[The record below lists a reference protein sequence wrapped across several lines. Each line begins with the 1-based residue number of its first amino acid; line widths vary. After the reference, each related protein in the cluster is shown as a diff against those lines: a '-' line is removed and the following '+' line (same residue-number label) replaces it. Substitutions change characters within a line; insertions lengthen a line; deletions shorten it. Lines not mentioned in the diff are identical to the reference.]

1 MEEFVP
7 RSDPAQTAGSDA
19 SWAVDPAHAEKI
31 ERTVAEYV
39 ETIAS
44 LAPGGQRYLRTVAT
58 IDRLGQREF
67 TATAAVSGHMLERRL
82 EVERGLLAAR
92 APLARKLA
100 ELRKIVDELNPA
112 RMDAGRKRSRGAFG
126 LGPPRDELDELAGYF
141 ERFARSQDRVE
152 QILQTLAEGR
162 LALER
167 DNSLIGQE
175 ELALAAMM
183 ETLREHALF
192 AARLDEA
199 LTARI
204 EVIAASDPERADCLR
219 SDFLHAIRRR
229 RQEILTQLAVSMQG
243 YASLRIVQETNKE
256 MARAMGTA
264 TATTAAALRTAVM
277 VAQAIAGQRRALEQI
292 AVAGEAAGAMVDD
305 ADALLER
312 QSAAIRNGVAGAGAR
327 LAMFQHEWDEV
338 FAALDRV
345 DAQKAQ
351 ALRAVSSAS
360 MSDGSGVSEAEG

>member
-1 MEEFVP
+1 MEDLAH
-7 RSDPAQTAGSDA
+7 RSDPAQTAGFDA
-19 SWAVDPAHAEKI
+19 PWAVDPAQAEKI
-31 ERTVAEYV
+31 EGTVVEYV
-39 ETIAS
+39 ETVAS
-44 LAPGGQRYLRTVAT
+44 LDPGSQRYLRTVAT

-67 TATAAVSGHMLERRL
+67 TATAAMSGHMLERRL

-92 APLARKLA
+92 APLARNLA
-100 ELRKIVDELNPA
+100 ELRKIVDGLSPA

-141 ERFARSQDRVE
+141 ERFARSHGRVE
-152 QILQTLAEGR
+152 EILQTLAEGR

-167 DNSLIGQE
+167 DNSLIDQE
-175 ELALAAMM
+175 ELALAAVM

-204 EVIAASDPERADCLR
+204 EVIAAADPERADCLR
-219 SDFLHAIRRR
+219 ADFLHAVRRR
-229 RQEILTQLAVSMQG
+229 RQEILTQLAVAMQG
-243 YASLRIVQETNKE
+243 YASLQIVEETNKG

-264 TATTAAALRTAVM
+264 TTTTAAALRTAVM
-277 VAQAIAGQRRALEQI
+277 VAQAVAGQRMALEQI
-292 AVAGEAAGAMVDD
+292 AAAGAAAGAMVDD

-312 QSAAIRNGVAGAGAR
+312 QSVALRDGVAGAGAR
-327 LAMFQHEWDEV
+327 VAMLQHAWDEV

-351 ALRAVSSAS
+351 ALRTISSTGTP
-360 MSDGSGVSEAEG
+360 D

>member
-1 MEEFVP
+1 MEDLAH
-7 RSDPAQTAGSDA
+7 RSDPAQPVGSDA
-19 SWAVDPAHAEKI
+19 SWAVDPARAEKI

-39 ETIAS
+39 ETVAS
-44 LAPGGQRYLRTVAT
+44 LDPGDQRYRRTVAT

-67 TATAAVSGHMLERRL
+67 TATTAMSGHMLERRL
-82 EVERGLLAAR
+82 EATSSLLAAK

-112 RMDAGRKRSRGAFG
+112 RMDVARKRSRAAFG
-126 LGPPRDELDELAGYF
+126 LGPQRDELAELSGYF
-141 ERFARSQDRVE
+141 ERFARSQGRVE
-152 QILQTLAEGR
+152 AILETLAEGR

-167 DNSLIGQE
+167 DNALIGQE
-175 ELALAAMM
+175 ELALAAVM

-204 EVIAASDPERADCLR
+204 EVIAATDPERADCLR

-229 RQEILTQLAVSMQG
+229 RQEILTQLAVAMQG
-243 YASLRIVQETNKE
+243 YASLQIVEETNKE
-256 MARAMGTA
+256 MARSMGTA

-277 VAQAIAGQRRALEQI
+277 VAQAVASQWSALEQI
-292 AVAGEAAGAMVDD
+292 EAASAAAGAMADD
-305 ADALLER
+305 ANALLER
-312 QSAAIRNGVAGAGAR
+312 QSAAIRDGVAGAGAR
-327 LAMFQHEWDEV
+327 VAMLQHAWDEV

-351 ALRAVSSAS
+351 AQRTISSADR
-360 MSDGSGVSEAEG
+360 SDRSAGSAAGQ